1 MNQCKIG
8 YCIMS
13 EVKKKEEIEAML
25 EKAIAAVDNPK
36 FHAQTYEEGVRAAL
50 EWVLGEISDDEA
62 IL

>member
-1 MNQCKIG
+1 
-8 YCIMS
+8 MS

>member
-1 MNQCKIG
+1 MP
-8 YCIMS
+8 

-25 EKAIAAVDNPK
+25 EKAIAAIDNPK

-50 EWVLGEISDDEA
+50 EWVLGEILECVLGEISDNEP